1 MRTRRNGQAGTVV
14 LRHITFCVSLH
25 LRNRERSFGSNIFS
39 LWIEMDQIFNKV
51 GSYWFNQKATSQ
63 LNSVG
68 DDINS
73 LSESIEGGTKWLVNK
88 IKGKMQK
95 PLPELL
101 KEYDLPIGIFPRDAT
116 NYEFNEETGK
126 LVVHIPQLC
135 EVGYKDSSVLR
146 FFTTVTGYLEK
157 GKLAEIE
164 GMKTKVLIWV
174 KVTTISS
181 EGSKLHVTAGMKK
194 TRSREA
200 YEVTRDGVCI
210 DKF

>member
-1 MRTRRNGQAGTVV
+1 
-14 LRHITFCVSLH
+14 
-25 LRNRERSFGSNIFS
+25 
-39 LWIEMDQIFNKV
+39 MDQIFNKV
-51 GSYWFNQKATSQ
+51 GSYWFNQKASSQ

-73 LSESIEGGTKWLVNK
+73 MTNSIEGGTKWLVNK
-88 IKGKMQK
+88 IKVREKDPSLARDRHRAADMRPMQK
-95 PLPELL
+95 ALPELL

-126 LVVHIPQLC
+126 LVVYIPQVC

-157 GKLAEIE
+157 GKLADIE

-174 KVTTISS
+174 KVTTILS
-181 EGSKLHVTAGMKK
+181 EGSKLYVTAGMKK

-210 DKF
+210 DKEGWFCKLNLQNDAL

>member
-1 MRTRRNGQAGTVV
+1 
-14 LRHITFCVSLH
+14 
-25 LRNRERSFGSNIFS
+25 
-39 LWIEMDQIFNKV
+39 MDQVFNKV

-73 LSESIEGGTKWLVNK
+73 LSNSIEGGTKWLVNK

-126 LVVHIPQLC
+126 IIVYIPQVC
-135 EVGYKDSSVLR
+135 EVGYRDSSVFR
-146 FFTTVTGYLEK
+146 FFTSVTGFLEK

-164 GMKTKVLIWV
+164 GIKTKVLIWV
-174 KVTTISS
+174 KVTTILS
-181 EGSKLHVTAGMKK
+181 EGSKLYVTAGMKK

-200 YEVTRDGVCI
+200 YEVTRDGVSI